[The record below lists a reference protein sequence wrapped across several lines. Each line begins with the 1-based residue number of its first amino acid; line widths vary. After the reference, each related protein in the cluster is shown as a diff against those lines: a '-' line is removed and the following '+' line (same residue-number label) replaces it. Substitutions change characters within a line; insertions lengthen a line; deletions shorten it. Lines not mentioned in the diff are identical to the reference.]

1 MSKQRQTNVCLCN
14 SSLRKQCLALFS
26 DHDLKDIRVNTNQ
39 FKEKFAKR
47 LFGITEV
54 NHIILHPI
62 QLRSISVPLCLF
74 SCSKQVHT
82 PQLTCSLTHTQ
93 TLGKQTMPSLSP
105 LQARLLFPIPLQH
118 RPKHSLAVCK
128 IQLFTLPSPVL
139 S

>member
-82 PQLTCSLTHTQ
+82 PQLTCSLTHTNSWQ
-93 TLGKQTMPSLSP
+93 TNNALIVTIAGTALISHPSTAQTQTQPRCM
-105 LQARLLFPIPLQH
+105 
-118 RPKHSLAVCK
+118 
-128 IQLFTLPSPVL
+128 
-139 S
+139 